1 MVYMPTTRL
10 HHHRHCVYRINIHIV
25 FVTKYRKKV
34 ITTEILKDLE
44 NIFSRLCSNA
54 KSELIEFKG
63 ESDHV
68 HLLVDISP
76 DIAPAKLVNTLK
88 TISSRMIRK
97 KYAEYLQPFYGKPVF
112 WTGAYFVTSTGG
124 APLETLKAYIQ
135 SQDSPK

>member
-1 MVYMPTTRL
+1 MTITEL
-10 HHHRHCVYRINIHIV
+10 HHNRHCVYRINLHIV
-25 FVTKYRKKV
+25 FITKYRKKV
-34 ITTEILKDLE
+34 ITAEILKDLE
-44 NIFSRLCSNA
+44 KIFSRLCANA
-54 KSELIEFKG
+54 KSKLVEFNG

-97 KYAEYLQPFYGKPVF
+97 KYAAYLQPFYWKPVF

-124 APLETLKAYIQ
+124 APLETLLTYIQ
-135 SQDSPK
+135 NQDAPQ

>member
-1 MVYMPTTRL
+1 
-10 HHHRHCVYRINIHIV
+10 V
-25 FVTKYRKKV
+25 FITKYRKKV
-34 ITTEILKDLE
+34 ITPEILKDLE
-44 NIFSRLCSNA
+44 NIFSRLCANA
-54 KSELIEFKG
+54 KGELVEFKG

-97 KYAEYLQPFYGKPVF
+97 KYAEYLQPFYWKPVF

-124 APLETLKAYIQ
+124 APLETLLTYIQ
-135 SQDSPK
+135 NQNAPE

>member
-1 MVYMPTTRL
+1 MTTTEL
-10 HHHRHCVYRINIHIV
+10 HHHRHCVYRINLHIV
-25 FVTKYRKKV
+25 FVTKYRNKV
-34 ITTEILKDLE
+34 ITNDILKDLE
-44 NIFSRLCSNA
+44 NIFSRLCGNA
-54 KSELIEFKG
+54 KSKLVEFNG

-97 KYAEYLQPFYGKPVF
+97 KYAEYLQPFYWKPVF

-124 APLETLKAYIQ
+124 APLETLLTYIQ
-135 SQDSPK
+135 NQNTPE

>member
-1 MVYMPTTRL
+1 MPTTKL
-10 HHHRHCVYRINIHIV
+10 HYHRHCVYRINLHIV

-44 NIFSRLCSNA
+44 NIFSRLCGNA
-54 KSELIEFKG
+54 KSELIEFNG

-88 TISSRMIRK
+88 TISSRTIRK
-97 KYAEYLQPFYGKPVF
+97 KYAEYLQSFYWKPVF

-124 APLETLKAYIQ
+124 APLETLKTYIQ
-135 SQDSPK
+135 NQDSPKS

>member
-1 MVYMPTTRL
+1 MTITEL
-10 HHHRHCVYRINIHIV
+10 HHNRHCVYRINLHIV
-25 FVTKYRKKV
+25 FITKYRKKV
-34 ITTEILKDLE
+34 ITAEILKDLE
-44 NIFSRLCSNA
+44 KIFSRLCANA
-54 KSELIEFKG
+54 KSKLVEFKG

-97 KYAEYLQPFYGKPVF
+97 KYAEYLQPFYWKPVF

-124 APLETLKAYIQ
+124 APLETLLTYIQ
-135 SQDSPK
+135 NQDAPE

>member
-1 MVYMPTTRL
+1 MTTTEL
-10 HHHRHCVYRINIHIV
+10 HHHRHCVYRINLHIV
-25 FVTKYRKKV
+25 FITKYRKKV
-34 ITTEILKDLE
+34 ITPEILKDLE
-44 NIFSRLCSNA
+44 NIFSRLCANA
-54 KSELIEFKG
+54 KGELVEFKG

-97 KYAEYLQPFYGKPVF
+97 KYAEYLQPFYWKPVF

-124 APLETLKAYIQ
+124 APLETLLTYIQ
-135 SQDSPK
+135 NQNAPE

>member
-1 MVYMPTTRL
+1 MTTTEL
-10 HHHRHCVYRINIHIV
+10 HHHRHCVYLINLHIV

-34 ITTEILKDLE
+34 ITTDILKDLE
-44 NIFSRLCSNA
+44 NIFSRLCENA
-54 KSELIEFKG
+54 KSKLVEFNG

-68 HLLVDISP
+68 HLLVDLSP

-97 KYAEYLQPFYGKPVF
+97 KYAEYLQPFYWKPVF

-124 APLETLKAYIQ
+124 APLEMLKLYIQ
-135 SQDSPK
+135 NQDTPE

>member
-1 MVYMPTTRL
+1 
-10 HHHRHCVYRINIHIV
+10 V
-25 FVTKYRKKV
+25 FVTKYRKEV
-34 ITTEILKDLE
+34 ITKEVITSDILKDIEKIL
-44 NIFSRLCSNA
+44 SRLCKNA

-76 DIAPAKLVNTLK
+76 DIAPSKLVNTLK

-97 KYAEYLQPFYGKPVF
+97 KYAQYLKSFYGKPVF

-124 APLETLKAYIQ
+124 APLETLKDYIK
-135 SQDSPK
+135 SQDSPDDSR

>member
-1 MVYMPTTRL
+1 MTTTEL
-10 HHHRHCVYRINIHIV
+10 HHHRNCVYLINLHIV

-34 ITTEILKDLE
+34 ITTDILKDLE
-44 NIFSRLCSNA
+44 NIFSRLCENA
-54 KSELIEFKG
+54 KSKLVEFNG

-97 KYAEYLQPFYGKPVF
+97 KYADYLQPFYWKPVF

-124 APLETLKAYIQ
+124 APLETVKLYIQ
-135 SQDSPK
+135 NQDAPE